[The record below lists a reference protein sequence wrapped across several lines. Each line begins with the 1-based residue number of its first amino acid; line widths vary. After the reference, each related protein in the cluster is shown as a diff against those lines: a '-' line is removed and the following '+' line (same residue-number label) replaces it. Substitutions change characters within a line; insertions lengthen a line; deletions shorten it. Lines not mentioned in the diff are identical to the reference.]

1 MRKVVFGSMVVLFS
15 AMLMLGGC
23 AKQEV
28 VKKDEPV
35 AAAVP
40 PSAVQPEPAKPVVQD
55 EPVAAQPIKEAPV
68 TVSEEPVS
76 QASDVAASEALF
88 DKVYFDFDSSAL
100 SQKSRD
106 TLAANA
112 DVLLKKQ
119 PGMKVLIEG
128 HCDERGSAE
137 YNLALGERR
146 AKSALNYL
154 VNLGVPAGRLSTI
167 SYGKEKPADPGHDEA
182 AWSKN
187 RRAEFLIV
195 K

>member
-1 MRKVVFGSMVVLFS
+1 MRKVVFGSIVVLFS
-15 AMLMLGGC
+15 AMLVLGGC

-40 PSAVQPEPAKPVVQD
+40 PSAVQPEPAKPVVQE

-68 TVSEEPVS
+68 TASEEQAP
-76 QASDVAASEALF
+76 QASTVAASESLF
-88 DKVYFDFDSSAL
+88 EKVYFDFDSSAL

-106 TLAANA
+106 ALSKNA
-112 DVLLKKQ
+112 DVLKQ
-119 PGMKVLIEG
+119 QADMKVQIEG
-128 HCDERGSAE
+128 NCDERGSAE

-146 AKSALNYL
+146 AKAAMHYL
-154 VNLGVPAGRLSTI
+154 VNLGIPASRISTI
-167 SYGKEKPADPGHDEA
+167 SYGEEKPADPGHDEA
-182 AWSKN
+182 AWAKN
-187 RRAEFLIV
+187 RRDEFLIV

>member
-1 MRKVVFGSMVVLFS
+1 MRKVVFGSIVVLFS

-40 PSAVQPEPAKPVVQD
+40 PSAVQPEPAKPVVQ
-55 EPVAAQPIKEAPV
+55 EEQVAAQPIKEAPV
-68 TVSEEPVS
+68 TASEEQAL
-76 QASDVAASEALF
+76 QASTVAASESLF
-88 DKVYFDFDSSAL
+88 EKVYFDFDSSAL

-106 TLAANA
+106 ALSKNA
-112 DVLLKKQ
+112 DVLKQ
-119 PGMKVLIEG
+119 QAAMKVQIEG
-128 HCDERGSAE
+128 NCDERGSAE

-146 AKSALNYL
+146 AKAAMHYL
-154 VNLGVPAGRLSTI
+154 VNLGIPAARISTI
-167 SYGKEKPADPGHDEA
+167 SYGEEKPADPGHDEA
-182 AWSKN
+182 AWAKN
-187 RRAEFLIV
+187 RRDEFLIV